1 MQLPQR
7 YVPICSAKTRV
18 LKMKRI
24 ELVIDPGTFDRFRD
38 AARDLNLSDYD
49 VTEVRRTL
57 PASIRDRQRL
67 YRGREFVLDLVE
79 RLKIDLMVA
88 DDAAMQ
94 IARELVESVR
104 PESMAILRLEH
115 AVLVTGQAPVV
126 TGQAPVRSTRIA
138 AVPNPPALAAAH

>member
-1 MQLPQR
+1 
-7 YVPICSAKTRV
+7 
-18 LKMKRI
+18 MKRI
-24 ELVIDPGTFDRFRD
+24 ELVIDPGTLDLFRD
-38 AARDLNLSDYD
+38 AARDLNLTDYD

-57 PASIRDRQRL
+57 PAGVRERQRL

-104 PESMAILRLEH
+104 PESLAILRLEQ
-115 AVLVTGQAPVV
+115 AVVVSSQAS
-126 TGQAPVRSTRIA
+126 VRSPRIA
-138 AVPNPPALAAAH
+138 AVPTSPALAAAR

>member
-1 MQLPQR
+1 
-7 YVPICSAKTRV
+7 
-18 LKMKRI
+18 MKRI
-24 ELVIDPGTFDRFRD
+24 ELVIDPGIFDRFRD

-57 PASIRDRQRL
+57 PASIRERQRL

-104 PESMAILRLEH
+104 PESMAILRLEQS
-115 AVLVTGQAPVV
+115 VLLTSQASL
-126 TGQAPVRSTRIA
+126 RSPRIA
-138 AVPNPPALAAAH
+138 AVPTSPALAAAH

>member
-1 MQLPQR
+1 MHLPKR
-7 YVPICSAKTRV
+7 YVPIRSANTRV
-18 LKMKRI
+18 PKMKRI

-38 AARDLNLSDYD
+38 AAKDLNLSDYD

-57 PASIRDRQRL
+57 PASIRERQRL

-94 IARELVESVR
+94 ILRELVENVR
-104 PESMAILRLEH
+104 PESMAILRLEQ
-115 AVLVTGQAPVV
+115 AVVV
-126 TGQAPVRSTRIA
+126 TSQATVRSPRIA
-138 AVPNPPALAAAH
+138 AVPISPALAATH

>member
-1 MQLPQR
+1 
-7 YVPICSAKTRV
+7 
-18 LKMKRI
+18 MKRI

-57 PASIRDRQRL
+57 PASIRERQRL

-88 DDAAMQ
+88 DDVAMQ
-94 IARELVESVR
+94 TARELVESVR
-104 PESMAILRLEH
+104 PESMAILRLEQ
-115 AVLVTGQAPVV
+115 AVVV
-126 TGQAPVRSTRIA
+126 TSQASIRPPRIA
-138 AVPNPPALAAAH
+138 AVPTSPALAATH

>member
-1 MQLPQR
+1 
-7 YVPICSAKTRV
+7 
-18 LKMKRI
+18 MKRI
-24 ELVIDPGTFDRFRD
+24 ELVIDPGTLDRFRD
-38 AARDLNLSDYD
+38 AAKDLNLSDFE
-49 VTEVRRTL
+49 VSEVRRTL
-57 PASIRDRQRL
+57 PASIRERQRL

-104 PESMAILRLEH
+104 PESMAILKLEH
-115 AVLVTGQAPVV
+115 AVLV

-138 AVPNPPALAAAH
+138 AVPNPQALAATH

>member
-1 MQLPQR
+1 
-7 YVPICSAKTRV
+7 
-18 LKMKRI
+18 MKRI

-57 PASIRDRQRL
+57 PASIRERQRL

-88 DDAAMQ
+88 DDVAMQ

-104 PESMAILRLEH
+104 PESMAILRLEQS
-115 AVLVTGQAPVV
+115 VLLTSQAS
-126 TGQAPVRSTRIA
+126 VRSPRIA
-138 AVPNPPALAAAH
+138 AVPTAPALAATH

>member
-1 MQLPQR
+1 
-7 YVPICSAKTRV
+7 
-18 LKMKRI
+18 MKRI

-57 PASIRDRQRL
+57 PASIRERQRL

-88 DDAAMQ
+88 DDAATQ

-104 PESMAILRLEH
+104 PESVAILRLEQS
-115 AVLVTGQAPVV
+115 VLLTSQASVR
-126 TGQAPVRSTRIA
+126 APRIA
-138 AVPNPPALAAAH
+138 GVPTSPALAATH

>member
-1 MQLPQR
+1 
-7 YVPICSAKTRV
+7 
-18 LKMKRI
+18 MKRI
-24 ELVIDPGTFDRFRD
+24 ELVIDPGTLDRFRD
-38 AARDLNLSDYD
+38 AANALNLSDYD

-57 PASIRDRQRL
+57 PAKIRERQRL

-104 PESMAILRLEH
+104 PESMAILRLE
-115 AVLVTGQAPVV
+115 QAIVV
-126 TGQAPVRSTRIA
+126 TSQAAIPSNRIV
-138 AVPNPPALAAAH
+138 AVPNSPALAAAH

>member
-1 MQLPQR
+1 
-7 YVPICSAKTRV
+7 
-18 LKMKRI
+18 MKRI

-57 PASIRDRQRL
+57 PANIRERQRL

-88 DDAAMQ
+88 DDVAVQ
-94 IARELVESVR
+94 IARELVEAVR
-104 PESMAILRLEH
+104 PESIVILKLEQTVILSSQT
-115 AVLVTGQAPVV
+115 A
-126 TGQAPVRSTRIA
+126 VRSPRIA
-138 AVPNPPALAAAH
+138 AVPIFPELAAATH

>member
-1 MQLPQR
+1 
-7 YVPICSAKTRV
+7 
-18 LKMKRI
+18 MKRI
-24 ELVIDPGTFDRFRD
+24 ELVIDPGTLDRFRD
-38 AARDLNLSDYD
+38 AAKDLNLSDFE

-57 PASIRDRQRL
+57 PAGIRERQRL

-79 RLKIDLMVA
+79 RLKIDLIVA

-94 IARELVESVR
+94 IARELIESVR
-104 PESMAILRLEH
+104 PESMAILKLEH
-115 AVLVTGQAPVV
+115 AVLVTVQAPVV